1 MIEITYADMFL
12 GVVILLLAGLLVKSK
27 LQLILHKKL
36 TMLGLE
42 AVLDGEAEIIRKDGY
57 IQIRGVKKWA

>member
-27 LQLILHKKL
+27 LQLIMLRKL

-42 AVLDGEAEIIRKDGY
+42 AVLDGEAEIIRQDGY
-57 IQIRGVKKWA
+57 IQIRGKK

>member
-12 GVVILLLAGLLVKSK
+12 GVVILLLGALLVKAK
-27 LQLILHKKL
+27 LQLIMQRKL

-57 IQIRGVKKWA
+57 IQIRGVKK